1 MEQKKRIRRTNAEVE
16 NAISAAME
24 KLVEKHGLLNVTAN
38 MLIAEAGIEMVVFT
52 KRYGSIDDLIFEYVT
67 NNDYWIAGRL
77 PFKDISKLGPEEYYL
92 QTLLRMAENLEKSMT
107 ARDELTWELRSTSE
121 AAKNAAEL
129 KEMEN
134 EGLLSYYTKLF
145 KDSGTDIRGMTA
157 LLIAGIYY
165 MYLHKDKST
174 FCGIDLNTRN
184 GRSGFVKLIRLIVG
198 KLFAGIQDGYVD
210 SRTIETARRMNEKGI
225 DKKTISDILEI
236 SEDDLDSILAE

>member
-67 NNDYWIAGRL
+67 NHDYWIAGRL
-77 PFKDISKLGPEEYYL
+77 PFKEISKLGPEEYYI
-92 QTLLRMAENLEKSMT
+92 QTLLRMAETLEKSRA
-107 ARDELTWELRSTSE
+107 ARDELTWELKSTSG

-145 KDSGTDIRGMTA
+145 KDSGTDIRGITA

-165 MYLHKDKST
+165 LYLHKDKST
-174 FCGIDLNTRN
+174 FCGIDLNTKSGRN
-184 GRSGFVKLIRLIVG
+184 QLQKLLRSIVG
-198 KLFAGIQDGYVD
+198 KLFDGIQDGYVD
-210 SRTIETARRMNEKGI
+210 SRTIETARRMKANGI
-225 DKKTISDILEI
+225 DNKTISNVLEI
-236 SEDDLDSILAE
+236 SEDDLETVLAE